1 MRDFLGLAD
10 AVIARDPG
18 LAPCRATVEKE
29 ILHMEILEALRGIR
43 GFPRLA
49 FKGGAC
55 LRLCRQG
62 KRLSEDLDFA
72 AGGDFDAAMMDDL
85 EGVLRDRVASAYGLE
100 VTVTRRNVDRTDR
113 DVLARWVARV
123 VTRPSPSGGTSN
135 IGVQRVKIEVDSAD
149 HPPGTSPTRAV
160 FPYAHLVM
168 PSRQVLVNAVPVA
181 ATLGDKL
188 VALPWSIVHR
198 PNPRYRDVWDLIEY
212 LPTQTGL
219 ASVLESAR
227 QRAAEQTQADDY
239 TELLAEAGARLPDVV
254 EGGAFQTTMR
264 RFLPDDLAGKTIGNA
279 DYRRMMVESLQETF
293 GWLRDPGSMPS
304 YLRR

>member
-43 GFPRLA
+43 AFPRLA

-85 EGVLRDRVASAYGLE
+85 EGVLSDRIASAYGLE
-100 VTVTRRNVDRTDR
+100 VTVTRRNFDRTDR
-113 DVLARWVARV
+113 DILARWVARV
-123 VTRPSPSGGTSN
+123 VTRPSPGGGTSN
-135 IGVQRVKIEVDSAD
+135 IGGQRVKIEVDSAD
-149 HPPGTSPTRAV
+149 RPPGTSPTKAL

-168 PSRQVLVNAVPVA
+168 PSRHVLVNAVPVA
-181 ATLGDKL
+181 ATLSDKL
-188 VALPWSIVHR
+188 VALPWSIVNR
-198 PNPRYRDVWDLIEY
+198 RNPRYRDAWDLIEY
-212 LPTQTGL
+212 LPAQTGL
-219 ASVLESAR
+219 ASVLENAR
-227 QRAAEQTQADDY
+227 QRAAEQMPEDAFTA
-239 TELLAEAGARLPDVV
+239 LLVEAGARLPDVV
-254 EGGAFQTTMR
+254 QGAAFEATMR
-264 RFLPDDLAGKTIGNA
+264 RFVPHALAETTIGNA

-293 GWLRDPGSMPS
+293 GWLRDAGSMPQ